1 MKQNG
6 TILGEAILIEK
17 AKQIANGL
25 GVPDG
30 ILPFSPGWL
39 YKFKRRN
46 GIKERKLQGEESSAD
61 LNAITEA
68 LPLLKDKCTRYP
80 PERIYNMDETGLF
93 YRLEP
98 DQTLATQRLSGHKK
112 K

>member
-1 MKQNG
+1 MGIPEG
-6 TILGEAILIEK
+6 TLA
-17 AKQIANGL
+17 
-25 GVPDG
+25 
-30 ILPFSPGWL
+30 FSPGWL
-39 YKFKRRN
+39 YKFKKRN

-98 DQTLATQRLSGHKK
+98 DRTLATQRLSGCKK